1 MDYFDSGK
9 SSKSLFEDVA
19 LGKHLELDFTI
30 DHVAQDVETGNLLLV
45 DSSGSLTIFDASS
58 NKIVAQKLS
67 QISSYRASTTSDSRH
82 HFTEDDNPLISD
94 DETVWSIGIHQ
105 NNIILGLSSGK
116 VKFLQVSK
124 AEMLL
129 KSTYLLDESGVSFI
143 ITRDE
148 ESAFIALTIEG
159 TVRKFS
165 TCPFSAHD
173 VQHSTPGV
181 TVVRTMCERIVSGS
195 LDGSVTVL
203 NKDCRT
209 DHVCKGHNY
218 PITALNLFKNGK
230 SSSDITAMSAD
241 QSGQVRIW
249 TLLSGRCQFVLGN
262 YSGMISNVWPCR
274 YVISSVLQ
282 YLTLPPGIS

>member
-1 MDYFDSGK
+1 
-9 SSKSLFEDVA
+9 
-19 LGKHLELDFTI
+19 
-30 DHVAQDVETGNLLLV
+30 
-45 DSSGSLTIFDASS
+45 
-58 NKIVAQKLS
+58 
-67 QISSYRASTTSDSRH
+67 
-82 HFTEDDNPLISD
+82 
-94 DETVWSIGIHQ
+94 
-105 NNIILGLSSGK
+105 
-116 VKFLQVSK
+116 
-124 AEMLL
+124 MLL

-165 TCPFSAHD
+165 TCPFSAHE

-274 YVISSVLQ
+274 TKEDQSRCEIQYQREQLQ
-282 YLTLPPGIS
+282 NKVDGFDSLKAFLQPDRRQKNTILLTWSNSKKPSLAASR